1 MDLGER
7 EDGLLDPKYQ
17 RRAGF
22 SQSGTRAAA
31 LASWKAQGRSKVG
44 FRAAGPGH
52 LGQQPKWPYRHSS
65 ESSHQLHNK
74 VITGLGIKLV
84 TCVIILLRTRIE
96 RTFLK
101 SCSLAPPKS
110 IAAETQMSDQP
121 HTQTHIHTAVMVLFG
136 RGCLASCASQQAHT
150 DQ

>member
-17 RRAGF
+17 SIAGF
-22 SQSGTRAAA
+22 SQSGTRAAT
-31 LASWKAQGRSKVG
+31 LASWKAQGRSKAG
-44 FRAAGPGH
+44 FRAGRPGQ
-52 LGQQPKWPYRHSS
+52 LGQRKWHYRHSS
-65 ESSHQLHNK
+65 ESSHQLQNK

-84 TCVIILLRTRIE
+84 TCVIISLRTRTE

-121 HTQTHIHTAVMVLFG
+121 HTQTHTHVAVMVLFG
-136 RGCLASCASQQAHT
+136 QGCWASCASQQAHT
-150 DQ
+150 YQ